1 MHGFNFHMAPQ
12 KKRDNAILNLV
23 FSSAYARMKARKL
36 YMDEALCHNLCH
48 KKIPWHMLEKVSGT
62 KVSVT
67 HSGNP
72 W

>member
-1 MHGFNFHMAPQ
+1 MHGSNFHMAPQ

-36 YMDEALCHNLCH
+36 YMDEALCH
-48 KKIPWHMLEKVSGT
+48 KKIPWRMLEKVSGT

>member
-1 MHGFNFHMAPQ
+1 
-12 KKRDNAILNLV
+12 
-23 FSSAYARMKARKL
+23 MKARKL

-48 KKIPWHMLEKVSGT
+48 KKIPWRMLK